1 MSDGRCPVCDTAWT
15 ETKSVMTNETWY
27 DCSKCKKTREQ
38 IEKELK
44 NKAPEKTKQ
53 SSYSGFDSDSSD
65 VPDWGDYDWNNLL
78 GGLTFVDYND
88 NKKEGSLS
96 VDPISGK
103 IYVREDGKLVELNI
117 TVELNNIPKDLL
129 TNKSE
134 HLHDLTKKEIET
146 LYIEARDNLYMYD
159 GS

>member
-38 IEKELK
+38 IEKEMK
-44 NKAPEKTKQ
+44 NKTPEKTKQ
-53 SSYSGFDSDSSD
+53 STYSGFDPDSSD
-65 VPDWGDYDWNNLL
+65 VPYWGDYDWTN
-78 GGLTFVDYND
+78 GLSFVNYND
-88 NKKEGSLS
+88 NEEDGDLS

-103 IYVREDGKLVELNI
+103 MYVRVCGKLVELNI
-117 TVELNNIPKDLL
+117 STEVNGIPKDLL

-134 HLHDLTKKEIET
+134 HLRDLTKKEIET
-146 LYIEARDNLYMYD
+146 IFKGRI
-159 GS
+159 